1 MADIFLLK
9 GLLLDFVFLICQ
21 GGWKVFSLK
30 NMALFPKKALK
41 YGSTMID
48 GLLLTVGLAQNG
60 SLPCP
65 LTFAIL
71 QPILPTTWSQLNT
84 TLGCMAVRQGLRFVL
99 SDYLRRTG
107 SFVPPLNSSES
118 CWQSYQSLIPN
129 FNIRSSCGFGTAWIS
144 QGCMDITTKA
154 DFEALIPN
162 ATLTDVVSN
171 CNQSLRGTACASC
184 TSSLADLLALYLTNS
199 SIASISDCVAY
210 PSIYV
215 GASAIYF
222 GATDTAICLFSLDI
236 PVPDTSN
243 GEGKKQGVNLGVL
256 ISVAVVGLAVFI
268 GGPWFVYRKYRDS
281 RKKRRDRIG
290 NLETD
295 SGLDSI
301 SETIDFVR
309 FTFDEIKK
317 ATENFSTD
325 NIIGKEAMAMC
336 TKAFKRFKNCSAAGD
351 AEFAHEVK
359 VIASIRHV
367 NLVALRG
374 YCTATTPLEGHQRII
389 VCDLMKNGS
398 LHDHLFGSTEG
409 RLTWPVRQKIA
420 LGTARGLAYL
430 HYGAQPAII
439 HRDIKASNILLDD
452 MFEAK
457 VADFGLAKFALE
469 GMTHLS
475 TRVAG
480 TMGYIAPEYALYGQ
494 LTDRSDVYSFG
505 VVLLE
510 LLSGKKAFTKSDENQ
525 PSVLADWVW
534 SLVKNEKAL
543 DIIESGMPEL
553 GSPEVMEKYVLIA
566 VLCSHPELQ
575 CRPSMDQVV
584 KMLETDISVPSIP
597 DRSIPV
603 VTIDEIDRSIRNRDS
618 GCEKG
623 RTTSGSKLEVPHKLN
638 SK

>member
-1 MADIFLLK
+1 MSFHYCLL
-9 GLLLDFVFLICQ
+9 FFIIST
-21 GGWKVFSLK
+21 F
-30 NMALFPKKALK
+30 FP
-41 YGSTMID
+41 
-48 GLLLTVGLAQNG
+48 VGLA
-60 SLPCP
+60 
-65 LTFAIL
+65 I
-71 QPILPTTWSQLNT
+71 
-84 TLGCMAVRQGLRFVL
+84 
-99 SDYLRRTG
+99 RTG

-129 FNIRSSCGFGTAWIS
+129 FNTRSSCGFETAWIS
-144 QGCMDITTKA
+144 QGCMDLTTKA

-184 TSSLADLLALYLTNS
+184 TSSLANLLALYLTNS

-210 PSIYV
+210 PSIYA

-243 GEGKKQGVNLGVL
+243 GEGEKQGVSLGVL
-256 ISVAVVGLAVFI
+256 ISVGVVGLAVFI

-290 NLETD
+290 NLENH

-301 SETIDFVR
+301 NETIDF
-309 FTFDEIKK
+309 
-317 ATENFSTD
+317 NFSTD
-325 NIIGKEAMAMC
+325 SIIGKGRYGNVYKGYLPDGSEVAL
-336 TKAFKRFKNCSAAGD
+336 KRFKSCSAAGD

-367 NLVALRG
+367 NLVAVRG
-374 YCTATTPLEGHQRII
+374 YCTATIPLEGHQRII

-398 LHDHLFGSTEG
+398 LHDHFFGSTKG
-409 RLTWPVRQKIA
+409 RLTCPVRQKIV

-452 MFEAK
+452 MFEAR

-505 VVLLE
+505 VVLHE
-510 LLSGKKAFTKSDENQ
+510 LLSRKKAFTMSDENQ

-543 DIIESGMPEL
+543 DIIEGGMPEL
-553 GSPEVMEKYVLIA
+553 GSPEVMEKYVLIS

-597 DRSIPV
+597 DRSIPTV
-603 VTIDEIDRSIRNRDS
+603 AIDEIDRSIRNLDS
-618 GCEKG
+618 GCQKG
-623 RTTSGSKLEVPHKLN
+623 RTSSGSKLEVPHKLN

>member
-1 MADIFLLK
+1 LTI
-9 GLLLDFVFLICQ
+9 LDLRHPPTHPSHHLVPTQHHFELH
-21 GGWKVFSLK
+21 GRPPRSPLRSLR
-30 NMALFPKKALK
+30 L
-41 YGSTMID
+41 
-48 GLLLTVGLAQNG
+48 
-60 SLPCP
+60 
-65 LTFAIL
+65 
-71 QPILPTTWSQLNT
+71 
-84 TLGCMAVRQGLRFVL
+84 
-99 SDYLRRTG
+99 LRRTG

-129 FNIRSSCGFGTAWIS
+129 FNIRSSCGFETAWIS
-144 QGCMDITTKA
+144 QGCMDLTTKA

-184 TSSLADLLALYLTNS
+184 TSSLANLLALYLTNS

-210 PSIYV
+210 PSIYA

-256 ISVAVVGLAVFI
+256 ISVGVVGLAVFI
-268 GGPWFVYRKYRDS
+268 GEPWFVYRKYRDS

-290 NLETD
+290 NLETH

-301 SETIDFVR
+301 NS
-309 FTFDEIKK
+309 
-317 ATENFSTD
+317 
-325 NIIGKEAMAMC
+325 IIGKGRYGNFYKGYLPDGSEV
-336 TKAFKRFKNCSAAGD
+336 AFKRFKSCSAAGD

-359 VIASIRHV
+359 VIASISHV

-374 YCTATTPLEGHQRII
+374 YCTATTSLEGHQRII

-398 LHDHLFGSTEG
+398 LHNHLFGSTKG
-409 RLTWPVRQKIA
+409 RLTCPVRQKIA

-510 LLSGKKAFTKSDENQ
+510 LLSGKKAFTMSDENQ

-543 DIIESGMPEL
+543 DIIEGGMP
-553 GSPEVMEKYVLIA
+553 K
-566 VLCSHPELQ
+566 
-575 CRPSMDQVV
+575 PSMDQVV

-597 DRSIPV
+597 DRSIPIV
-603 VTIDEIDRSIRNRDS
+603 AIDEIDRSIRNRDS

-623 RTTSGSKLEVPHKLN
+623 RTSSGSKLEVPHKLN

>member
-1 MADIFLLK
+1 MS
-9 GLLLDFVFLICQ
+9 LDLRHSPTHPSHHLVPTQQHFELH
-21 GGWKVFSLK
+21 GRPPRSPLRSLR
-30 NMALFPKKALK
+30 L
-41 YGSTMID
+41 
-48 GLLLTVGLAQNG
+48 
-60 SLPCP
+60 
-65 LTFAIL
+65 
-71 QPILPTTWSQLNT
+71 
-84 TLGCMAVRQGLRFVL
+84 
-99 SDYLRRTG
+99 LRRTG

-118 CWQSYQSLIPN
+118 CWQSYKSLIPN
-129 FNIRSSCGFGTAWIS
+129 FNTRSSCGFETAWIS
-144 QGCMDITTKA
+144 QGCMDLTTKA

-184 TSSLADLLALYLTNS
+184 TSSLANLLALYLTNS

-210 PSIYV
+210 PSIYA

-243 GEGKKQGVNLGVL
+243 GEGEKQGVSLGVL
-256 ISVAVVGLAVFI
+256 ISVGVVGLAVFI

-290 NLETD
+290 NLENH
-295 SGLDSI
+295 SG
-301 SETIDFVR
+301 
-309 FTFDEIKK
+309 
-317 ATENFSTD
+317 
-325 NIIGKEAMAMC
+325 IIGKGRYGNVYKGYLPDGSEVAL
-336 TKAFKRFKNCSAAGD
+336 KRFKSCSAAGD

-374 YCTATTPLEGHQRII
+374 YCTATIPLEGHQRII

-398 LHDHLFGSTEG
+398 LHDHFFGSTKG
-409 RLTWPVRQKIA
+409 RLTCPVRQKIA

-452 MFEAK
+452 MFEAR

-505 VVLLE
+505 VVLHE
-510 LLSGKKAFTKSDENQ
+510 LLSRKKAFTMSDENQ

-543 DIIESGMPEL
+543 DIIEGGMPEL

-597 DRSIPV
+597 DRSIPTV
-603 VTIDEIDRSIRNRDS
+603 AIDEIDRSIRNLDS
-618 GCEKG
+618 GCQKG
-623 RTTSGSKLEVPHKLN
+623 RTSSGSKLEVPHKLS